1 MNAAKDN
8 NQRIN
13 RVQEWVIVK
22 KSSPKNLSVNCRP
35 THYRQFTDRLPT
47 ANRQATDSFPKKK
60 IVEKTRIKHDIVKIN
75 NEIQYSPNSSNSQI
89 KTKVNDRQ
97 WIKKNTY
104 KYPFKT
110 WLSDK
115 FERDWDIV
123 YLSNMAERKF
133 EAAIA

>member
-1 MNAAKDN
+1 MTN
-8 NQRIN
+8 N
-13 RVQEWVIVK
+13 K
-22 KSSPKNLSVNCRP
+22 
-35 THYRQFTDRLPT
+35 
-47 ANRQATDSFPKKK
+47 
-60 IVEKTRIKHDIVKIN
+60 VKIN
-75 NEIQYSPNSSNSQI
+75 NEIQYSPNSSNPQI

>member
-1 MNAAKDN
+1 MTN
-8 NQRIN
+8 N
-13 RVQEWVIVK
+13 K
-22 KSSPKNLSVNCRP
+22 
-35 THYRQFTDRLPT
+35 
-47 ANRQATDSFPKKK
+47 
-60 IVEKTRIKHDIVKIN
+60 VKID
-75 NEIQYSPNSSNSQI
+75 NEIQYSPNSSNPQI

>member
-1 MNAAKDN
+1 MN
-8 NQRIN
+8 
-13 RVQEWVIVK
+13 
-22 KSSPKNLSVNCRP
+22 
-35 THYRQFTDRLPT
+35 
-47 ANRQATDSFPKKK
+47 
-60 IVEKTRIKHDIVKIN
+60 
-75 NEIQYSPNSSNSQI
+75 
-89 KTKVNDRQ
+89 
-97 WIKKNTY
+97 KKNTY